1 MDPTG
6 INAGAKAA
14 IGTLRESMAVGK
26 EGAKLVTDMQA
37 EMHAVVN
44 QERQKRA
51 KALKEKEQLGSQQEQ
66 TAYRK
71 FLDRARIAKDTAD
84 LKAHIIKTHGP
95 KSWEEFLKVKA
106 EVEKH
111 DLEEARL
118 VKNDEDKIQDLFWWC
133 IAIACVI
140 VYFISGV

>member
-1 MDPTG
+1 MKPTE

-26 EGAKLVTDMQA
+26 EGAKIVTDIQA

-51 KALKEKEQLGSQQEQ
+51 QALKEKEQLGSQQEQ

-71 FLDRARIAKDTAD
+71 FLERARAAQDTAD
-84 LKAHIIKTHGP
+84 LKDHIIKTHGP

-106 EVEKH
+106 EVEKY
-111 DLEEARL
+111 DIAEARL
-118 VKNDEDKIQDLFWWC
+118 VKTDEDKINNLFWWC
-133 IAIACVI
+133 MAAAFII
-140 VYFISGV
+140 VYFISGG

>member
-1 MDPTG
+1 MKPTE

-26 EGAKLVTDMQA
+26 EGAKIVTDIQA

-51 KALKEKEQLGSQQEQ
+51 RALKEKEQLGSQQEQ

-71 FLDRARIAKDTAD
+71 FLERARAAQDTAD
-84 LKAHIIKTHGP
+84 LKDHIIKTHGP

-106 EVEKH
+106 EVEKY
-111 DLEEARL
+111 DIAETQL
-118 VKNDEDKIQDLFWWC
+118 VKNDKDKINDLFWWC
-133 IAIACVI
+133 MAAAFVI
-140 VYFISGV
+140 VYFISGG